1 MISRTALSVQRRLT
15 TASSS
20 PAFRIPSSMGNIVV
34 VSSLP
39 LFRNTSRYTRQAIG
53 VSNFWER
60 QQSRP
65 FLSVVKK
72 AVASVL
78 PKKVSVAL
86 GLREATKLEI
96 QQEQIKSTIE
106 KVFKDAPL
114 PLRLMSKLVA
124 PMISKIG
131 ANLASQQEEITG
143 VINEGKTLIIK
154 DQTLYNILSSDSS
167 AITASPPIQQSS
179 QSMNVNGESKSYTN
193 IKFIINGD
201 KSEGVVDLTS
211 QNGNIQK
218 LVVSFDGYAPYDVLA
233 ASASTTNS
241 SRLRDKASKS
251 ERIKSFDD
259 CGNYIGKKAKT
270 SDTFAKEKSGA
281 KVDAEYIDVEG
292 FSFKE
297 SYKGK
302 GKGKGRSRYD

>member
-179 QSMNVNGESKSYTN
+179 QSMNVNRESKSYTN

-233 ASASTTNS
+233 ASASTNS

-259 CGNYIGKKAKT
+259 WGNYIGKKAKT
-270 SDTFAKEKSGA
+270 SDTFAKEKSGD
-281 KVDAEYIDVEG
+281 KVDAEYIDVED

-297 SYKGK
+297 SYKGRRK
-302 GKGKGRSRYD
+302 GGSRYD